1 MSNDSNDWYE
11 SGPIRDMKIRNNT
24 FYIKDIGRTS
34 WEYAPAIYIHPVTKG
49 GQFPDASN
57 PIHKNISIEGNTFYM
72 DEDTVVKAESVEN
85 LTFKNNKV
93 FRMNPDV
100 KIDIALENK
109 QIETGQTIQLKTDV
123 QGNTNDKRVDN
134 VFEFTKS
141 KDITIENNVY
151 DDGLKLYAVAE
162 DDATADNITIKGDDI
177 KVIRDKNQA
186 PAAPARNIYY
196 ASSNPDIVSVDKN
209 GQIAGQKAGTAT
221 IFAYYR

>member
-1 MSNDSNDWYE
+1 
-11 SGPIRDMKIRNNT
+11 MKNRNNT
-24 FYIKDIGRTS
+24 FYKDVGRTS
-34 WEYAPAIYIHPVTKG
+34 WEMHRKFTFNPGTKG

-100 KIDIALENK
+100 TVGITLDNK
-109 QIETGQTIQLKTDV
+109 TIQKGQAVQLKTDAK
-123 QGNTNDKRVDN
+123 GNTNNKKVDN

-141 KDITIENNVY
+141 KNVKIENNVY

-162 DDATADNITIKGDDI
+162 DDEQKRIFQSKVMILKLFVTKIK
-177 KVIRDKNQA
+177 RL
-186 PAAPARNIYY
+186 
-196 ASSNPDIVSVDKN
+196 
-209 GQIAGQKAGTAT
+209 
-221 IFAYYR
+221 